1 MSLVSVIIP
10 YFKKKKS
17 IAQSIESVLKQT
29 FQNFEIILIYDDINL
44 DDYHFLKQNFQKNKK
59 IKIIKNSKNVGA
71 GLSRNIGIKNSK
83 GEYLAFLDADDFWL
97 PNKLEQQINFINKN
111 KFDFVFCDY
120 TKKFLDNNIIKV
132 QTQKNKLD
140 YNDLLKSCEIGLS
153 TVIVKKNIIVDDIF
167 PNLKT
172 QEDYVAWLRIT
183 KNKIYA
189 YNLKENLVIWNE
201 MENSLSSNILQKV
214 SDGFKVYFIY
224 EKFNFLKS
232 LYLLIRL
239 SLNSFKR
246 KF

>member
-189 YNLKENLVIWNE
+189 YNLRENLVIWNE